1 MDSLAAEY
9 GELLIHNVEETGVEL
24 GRGSY
29 GVVFEVRWRGKT
41 LAAKKLHDFFFE
53 PEVMSLPGPQKEVEN
68 FKREFQSWAKLE
80 HPNMVRLLGFYYNP
94 SRSARVPIIVMEKM
108 DISLGDYLE
117 KHTRQS
123 FPLHKKVWVLLQ
135 VAQALSY
142 LHGQSPPLV
151 HHDLKPDNIML
162 RTDSMLTAKLIDFK
176 EISAI
181 THGSLTR
188 GSPAKGT
195 PVFMP
200 PEAMEIPVRY
210 DEKLDVFSYG
220 VVIISTLVHDKA
232 PLPSASVV
240 SQGGRPVAVSE
251 FDRRKLHTDK
261 FTPEEQRLFLPMVE
275 QCLEF
280 IPARR
285 PLSSQLVD
293 GMSTILASLPSKV
306 TPADVTDGDPPKAK
320 IAHHQQGG
328 FVQPSSEKKVLQGS
342 VDEMKTLKEK
352 VAALERRCQQAETER
367 GAMEESHA
375 KLQRAYEELCVAK
388 LQEREANDR
397 ESLSKQQLQEEVA
410 HYMKRFWQAE
420 AERAAMEESHIKPRW
435 RPSSR
440 SGGWGSVDQ
449 VGGWLHEL
457 GGVLILTYPL
467 W

>member
-9 GELLIHNVEETGVEL
+9 GDLLIRDVEETGVEL

-29 GVVFEVRWRGKT
+29 GTVFEVKWRGE
-41 LAAKKLHDFFFE
+41 LRAAKKLHDFFFE
-53 PEVMSLPGPQKEVEN
+53 PAIKDWPGPQKGMKN
-68 FKREFQSWAKLE
+68 FKREFRSWAKLD
-80 HPNMVRLLGFYYNP
+80 HPNMVRLLGLYYNP
-94 SRSARVPIIVMEKM
+94 SRSVRVPIIVMEKM

-117 KHTRQS
+117 KNTRQA

-135 VAQALSY
+135 VARALSY
-142 LHGQSPPLV
+142 LHSQSPPLV
-151 HHDLKPDNIML
+151 HNDLKPDNIMI
-162 RTDSMLTAKLIDFK
+162 TTTTFEAKLSDFGM
-176 EISAI
+176 IRAI
-181 THGSLTR
+181 TRGNLTR
-188 GSPAKGT
+188 ASSKKGT

-200 PEAMEIPVRY
+200 PEALEIPLRY

-232 PLPSASVV
+232 PLPSAAVV
-240 SQGGRPVAVSE
+240 NQGGRPVAVSE
-251 FDRRKLHTDK
+251 FGQRKFHTDK
-261 FTPEEQRLFLPMVE
+261 FTPEEQRLFLTMIQ